1 MKFNFPFSKKKDAVA
16 FDIGSN
22 SIKVV
27 QMHKAKKGW
36 ELQKMGIAELPP
48 EAIVDG
54 SIIDSITVTN
64 TIKDLVKEHGIKL
77 KDAVSSLT
85 GHSVIIKKVNFPA
98 MTEDELAES
107 IHWEAEQYI
116 PFPVTDVNIDFQIL
130 GTDSEGR
137 GQMEVMLVAV
147 KKDVINDYTNVIK
160 EAGLNPVVIDVDSFA
175 LENMMEINY
184 PVAPGEN
191 IAMVNIG
198 ASITSISI
206 IFGGLTVFTRSIP
219 MGGNQFTEEI
229 QRQFNLSFK
238 DAEALKTG
246 KDTTHA
252 AEAGEALPQVIEGVS
267 TNLAFEVKRS
277 LDFFLG
283 GSHGSYINK
292 IFLSG
297 GSSKT
302 AGLQQIMQE
311 KTDMPV
317 EIADPFKNVAFDEKH
332 FNKEKLQ
339 ELAPYFGVGVGLA
352 MRRLGDR

>member
-1 MKFNFPFSKKKDAVA
+1 MNLPFQKKKDVAA
-16 FDIGSN
+16 FDIGSS
-22 SIKVV
+22 SIKLV
-27 QMHKAKKGW
+27 QMNQTKKGW
-36 ELQKMGIAELPP
+36 ELVRLGMAELPP

-54 SIIDSITVTN
+54 SIIDAMTVTN
-64 TIKDLVKEHGIKL
+64 TMKDLIKEHGVKV

-85 GHSVIIKKVNFPA
+85 GHSVIIKKVSFPA

-107 IHWEAEQYI
+107 IQWEAEQYI
-116 PFPVTDVNIDFQIL
+116 PFPITDVNIDFQIL
-130 GTDSEGR
+130 GADTEGR

-198 ASITSISI
+198 ASITSISVI
-206 IFGGLTVFTRSIP
+206 LGGLTIFTRSIP

-229 QRQFNLSFK
+229 QRQMNISFK
-238 DAEALKTG
+238 DAEDMKVGRKAPP
-246 KDTTHA
+246 A
-252 AEAGEALPQVIEGVS
+252 ADAASLPAAIETIS

-283 GSHGSYINK
+283 GSQGSYVNK
-292 IFLSG
+292 IYLSG
-297 GSSKT
+297 GGSKA
-302 AGLQQIMQE
+302 AGLQDLMQE
-311 KTDMPV
+311 KTNIPI
-317 EIADPFKNVAFDEKH
+317 EIANPFKNLEVNVKTYD
-332 FNKEKLQ
+332 KE
-339 ELAPYFGVGVGLA
+339 ELKEQAPFFGVAVGLA
-352 MRRLGDR
+352 TRRFADR